1 MTQEQLDQIEG
12 KALKQLRTG
21 ESLFGKGGAFAPL
34 LKKFLETALE
44 AEMESHLDESS
55 RLLGNKRNGKGKKT
69 IKSSVGSFEIETPQ
83 DRQSNFDPQIIK
95 KRETI
100 LTDSLES
107 KIIGL
112 YGLGLSL
119 RDISNHIKE
128 MYDTEVSHTV
138 LSQITDRIIPEL
150 KAWQSRPLEP
160 VYCILWLDAMHYK
173 VRDNGK
179 VVSRAVY
186 NILGINSSGEKEI
199 LGMYVSESEGAS
211 FWLQVLTDLQ
221 NRGMKDALI
230 ACIDNLSG
238 FSEAIESIYP
248 NVEVQSC
255 IVHQIRNSLKYVASK
270 DQKAFMADL
279 KPVYRA
285 ETKLLAEE
293 NLVLLAEKWEK
304 KYPIVIKSW
313 NSNWDKLSTYFQ
325 YTASIRKL
333 IYTTNA
339 VEGFHRQVR
348 KVTKTKGAFPN
359 DMALLKLIYLASR
372 NIEKKWTKPLPNW
385 ALTVQQLSIKF
396 GDRLPLEING
406 NPSGSFLGVP
416 PEKNPKG

>member
-1 MTQEQLDQIEG
+1 
-12 KALKQLRTG
+12 
-21 ESLFGKGGAFAPL
+21 
-34 LKKFLETALE
+34 
-44 AEMESHLDESS
+44 
-55 RLLGNKRNGKGKKT
+55 
-69 IKSSVGSFEIETPQ
+69 VGSFEIETPQ

-211 FWLQVLTDLQ
+211 FWLQVLTDLH
-221 NRGMKDALI
+221 NRGMKDVLI

-279 KPVYRA
+279 KPVYRS

-293 NLVLLAEKWEK
+293 NLVLLADKWEK

-325 YTASIRKL
+325 YTASVRKL

-372 NIEKKWTKPLPNW
+372 NIEKKM
-385 ALTVQQLSIKF
+385 
-396 GDRLPLEING
+396 D
-406 NPSGSFLGVP
+406 
-416 PEKNPKG
+416 